1 METNPGRQLQGFS
14 PDCPY
19 FQKASPIIDY
29 STLPMCRL
37 IETLEDGSTFIAD
50 SFGDRDW
57 IDITDARLCGPGC
70 RCNEL
75 SATAEERVF
84 AFTVKKTPMDMEILF
99 HNPHSQAVVT
109 EALNKIGRELPSG
122 ETPWNGFMLLKYRSL
137 LATKLRQMQR
147 DRSADPQY
155 NFRVAILS
163 LLVNGVLDDPQVFK
177 SYDFF
182 WLYSQGHLEVDD
194 WDWFHSYSLR
204 QGRESSPCGRRVRYG
219 KLPTDTAECL
229 DDSAAHIFSTL
240 TDEPIDHNYY
250 QKQSIPHHEN
260 FELLPPRQ
268 DNSEIGD
275 EIMTLWNFEVVEFLA
290 AKSTDL
296 DIRLPSP
303 EAVSPK
309 DFYNPHDEAPEIDR
323 NTALRKAIQSQ
334 NIVQVQNIL
343 QQADEAFTG
352 DVTGIG
358 SNHQATRAQNNT
370 QMDPQDLLL
379 AVRLSC
385 IRSTKLLLSYG
396 YDVNCQFRGDTPL
409 SVAAIYGS
417 DSLVRLLLHYGA
429 DVPFATLILKYRG
442 SGPGPVSRINS
453 LARSYT
459 SHIVQKKFKC
469 NQNLIRLRNNFWK
482 EYSLMSQAVASNVHL
497 GLISFYCGYI
507 ERFSVESFNNGPFF
521 VEENVRSAW
530 VTAVETMRG
539 VCKGNIP
546 RNTDDVL
553 LFLVLAKSMIP
564 IIDECGVQ
572 GMEAEFFADLSR
584 WQLVFRQEGQE
595 HKQFI
600 RVVKTT
606 WDVDVTQSRL
616 FRLEDTR
623 HFEIEIL
630 HIQDLTR
637 RLNIHANNVF
647 KITNLSELNLPNVQA
662 RWRARQATSKPHRP
676 EEPVHHRMQD
686 DTHLSFT
693 NDDPCPP
700 EINGANPSRPPEEGH
715 TSEISQ
721 RVESPSAPN
730 PVLVIIL
737 AGSIFGII
745 LAFLLLLRSS
755 AYCSTIRGLF
765 PLATTVH
772 TAVKSGMVIYDQT
785 CIIRRTREL
794 LELYLGSSTPKAHEC
809 TMTSGRRESRQQNTS
824 SAESTDYDDIDQ
836 SSSSGSAFISSES
849 GPALE
854 TGRTELKCPPST
866 KVKKTYCDTC
876 KKGFGTTSNLGK
888 HNRDMHEN
896 VRYPCRFSGCG
907 KTYQRNDRRVYH
919 EKRKHKAND
928 LIPSKKP
935 KTQW

>member
-1 METNPGRQLQGFS
+1 
-14 PDCPY
+14 
-19 FQKASPIIDY
+19 
-29 STLPMCRL
+29 
-37 IETLEDGSTFIAD
+37 
-50 SFGDRDW
+50 
-57 IDITDARLCGPGC
+57 
-70 RCNEL
+70 
-75 SATAEERVF
+75 
-84 AFTVKKTPMDMEILF
+84 
-99 HNPHSQAVVT
+99 
-109 EALNKIGRELPSG
+109 
-122 ETPWNGFMLLKYRSL
+122 
-137 LATKLRQMQR
+137 MQR
-147 DRSADPQY
+147 DRSADPRY
-155 NFRVAILS
+155 NFRVVILS

-204 QGRESSPCGRRVRYG
+204 QGREISPFGRRVRHG

-250 QKQSIPHHEN
+250 QKQSIPHQEN

-268 DNSEIGD
+268 DTSEIGD
-275 EIMTLWNFEVVEFLA
+275 EIMTPNSRVEPVFLWFSEIVEFLA

-296 DIRLPSP
+296 DIRLP
-303 EAVSPK
+303 
-309 DFYNPHDEAPEIDR
+309 YNPEIDR

-352 DVTGIG
+352 DVTGLG

-385 IRSTKLLLSYG
+385 TRSTKLLLSYG

-584 WQLVFRQEGQE
+584 WQLVFRQEERE
-595 HKQFI
+595 HRQFI
-600 RVVKTT
+600 RAVKAI
-606 WDVDVTQSRL
+606 WDVDMTQSRL
-616 FRLEDTR
+616 DGLEDTL
-623 HFEIEIL
+623 HFEMEIL
-630 HIQDLTR
+630 NIQDLTR
-637 RLNIHANNVF
+637 RLNIHANSVF

-715 TSEISQ
+715 TSEISH

-737 AGSIFGII
+737 AGSIFAII
-745 LAFLLLLRSS
+745 LAFLLL
-755 AYCSTIRGLF
+755 
-765 PLATTVH
+765 H

-836 SSSSGSAFISSES
+836 SSSSGSAFIES

-919 EKRKHKAND
+919 EKRKHRAND